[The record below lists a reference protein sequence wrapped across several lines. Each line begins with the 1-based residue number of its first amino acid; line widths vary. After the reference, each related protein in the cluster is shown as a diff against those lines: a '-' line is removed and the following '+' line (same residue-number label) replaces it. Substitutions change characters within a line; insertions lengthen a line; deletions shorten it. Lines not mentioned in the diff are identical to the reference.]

1 MREYNDI
8 FHRLSEL
15 RKPSNENHP
24 AFQYFQKMFFD
35 NFFDS
40 HGPKELI
47 SRGVSKKKN
56 SLTPQVYTEKFEP
69 DEIAAWYAD
78 IGGDEAEDNYY
89 SDFSVP
95 RKDDDKQSKVADDAD
110 KDNNAKVDDTPSKPH
125 QLEEI

>member
-8 FHRLSEL
+8 FHQLSEL

-69 DEIAAWYAD
+69 YD
-78 IGGDEAEDNYY
+78 
-89 SDFSVP
+89 
-95 RKDDDKQSKVADDAD
+95 ADDAD